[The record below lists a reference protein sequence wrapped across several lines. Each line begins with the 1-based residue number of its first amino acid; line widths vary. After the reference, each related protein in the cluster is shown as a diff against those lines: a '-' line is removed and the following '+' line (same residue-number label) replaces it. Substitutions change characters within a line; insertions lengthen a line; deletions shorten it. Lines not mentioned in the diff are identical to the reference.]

1 MNSLRRALAH
11 LVMLAFH
18 AGFVRP
24 MLAVMGVRVR
34 RRALVP
40 DGPCLVVANH
50 NSHLDAAVLMS
61 LFPLRR
67 LSRVHPVAAADYF
80 GKNLVRRT
88 AAMVLM
94 NGVPIERKPQAG
106 SDPLMPLVTGLA
118 LGESFIFFPEG
129 SRGEPGV
136 VAPFRTGVGRLVRQ
150 VPNLVVVPVF
160 LSGAERI
167 WPRGEA
173 IPVPLGIDVTVGK
186 PRGYPGD
193 RDAADIAAEVR
204 EDVLALAPPPPPVP
218 GPRPSPPLRV
228 AVCAVHPEPRQEYF
242 LAVLERLGRSGHT
255 IGLAEPVLEADP
267 RGVREAAGLP
277 WSGRRAWPSLLAW
290 LFHRG
295 GAHKRARFAEMVERA
310 RVDEALEHG
319 RTTRFVATD
328 GNALVD
334 LLAFAE
340 ATFYAG
346 KFEEAEMR
354 RLLDYLRGERRIP
367 LRQWPRFLGKA
378 PEVWLLN
385 VLDLVRPP
393 APDVLVLLRFPPETL
408 APPVARLQEAYA
420 FVGTALRRRRVQ
432 VLEVD
437 PAVQRPHAVA
447 AEIESAL
454 GRASAEVR
462 AAVQGGG
469 S

>member
-1 MNSLRRALAH
+1 MTALRRALAH
-11 LVMLAFH
+11 ACMLAFH

-24 MLAVMGVRVR
+24 ALAVLGVRVR
-34 RRALVP
+34 RRALIP
-40 DGPCLVVANH
+40 EGPCLVVANH

-67 LSRVHPVAAADYF
+67 LPRVHPVAAADYF

-88 AAMVLM
+88 MAMVLM
-94 NGVPIERKPQAG
+94 NGIPIERRPQPG
-106 SDPLMPLVTGLA
+106 TDPLAPIVEGMA
-118 LGESFIFFPEG
+118 RGESFIFFPEG

-136 VAPFRTGVGRLVRQ
+136 MAPFRPGIGRLVRQ
-150 VPNLVVVPVF
+150 VPDLTVVPVF

-173 IPVPLGIDVTVGK
+173 IPVPLGIDVSVGK
-186 PRGYPGD
+186 PRTYPAHGD
-193 RDAADIAAEVR
+193 PPEIAAHVR

-218 GPRPSPPLRV
+218 GPRPAPPVRV
-228 AVCAVHPEPRQEYF
+228 AVCAVRQEPRREYF
-242 LAVLERLGRSGHT
+242 LAVLERLGRTGYT
-255 IGLAEPVLEADP
+255 LGLSEPMLEADP
-267 RGVREAAGLP
+267 QGVREASGVP
-277 WSGRRAWPSLLAW
+277 FTGRRAWPSLLAW

-295 GAHKRARFAEMVERA
+295 GAHARGRFAEMVERA

-346 KFEEAEMR
+346 KFDEAEMR

-367 LRQWPRFLGKA
+367 VRQWPRFLRKA
-378 PEVWLLN
+378 TEVWLLN

-393 APDVLVLLRFPPETL
+393 APDVLVLLRWPEGEVSPAL
-408 APPVARLQEAYA
+408 ARLQDAYA
-420 FVGTALRRRRVQ
+420 FVGGALRRRRVQ
-432 VLEVD
+432 VMEVD
-437 PAVQRPHAVA
+437 SGNRTPAEVA
-447 AEIESAL
+447 AEVEAAL
-454 GRASAEVR
+454 GRT
-462 AAVQGGG
+462 AAPEQAR
-469 S
+469 SLT

>member
-1 MNSLRRALAH
+1 
-11 LVMLAFH
+11 MLAFH

-24 MLAVMGVRVR
+24 VLAVLGARVR
-34 RRALVP
+34 RRSLVP
-40 DGPCLVVANH
+40 EGACLVVGNH

-67 LSRVHPVAAADYF
+67 LPRVHPVAAADYF
-80 GKNLVRRT
+80 GKTLVRRT
-88 AAMVLM
+88 MAMVLM
-94 NGVPIERKPQAG
+94 NGIPIERRPQPG
-106 SDPLMPLVTGLA
+106 MDPLAPIVEGIA
-118 LGESFIFFPEG
+118 RGETFIFFPEG

-136 VAPFRTGVGRLVRQ
+136 VAPFRPGIGRLVRQ
-150 VPNLVVVPVF
+150 VPGLVVLPVF

-173 IPVPLGIDVTVGK
+173 IPVPLGIDVSVGK
-186 PRGYPGD
+186 PRSYSTDDEPPE
-193 RDAADIAAEVR
+193 IAARVR

-218 GPRPSPPLRV
+218 GPRPTPPVRV
-228 AVCAVHPEPRQEYF
+228 AVCAVKSEPRREYF
-242 LAVLERLGRSGHT
+242 LAVLERLGRSGYT
-255 IGLAEPVLEADP
+255 LGLSEPMLEADP
-267 RGVREAAGLP
+267 RGVREA
-277 WSGRRAWPSLLAW
+277 SGVPLTRRRAWPSLLAW

-295 GAHKRARFAEMVERA
+295 GAHARGRFAEMVERA

-319 RTTRFVATD
+319 RSTRFVATD

-346 KFEEAEMR
+346 KFDEAEMR

-367 LRQWPRFLGKA
+367 MRRWPLFLRKA
-378 PEVWLLN
+378 TEVWLLN

-393 APDVLVLLRFPPETL
+393 APDVLVLLRLPDGEVSPAL
-408 APPVARLQEAYA
+408 ARLQEAYA
-420 FVGTALRRRRVQ
+420 FVGGALRRRRVQ

-437 PAVQRPHAVA
+437 PVTRSPGDVA
-447 AEIESAL
+447 AEVETSLARL
-454 GRASAEVR
+454 APPEQARSVT
-462 AAVQGGG
+462 
-469 S
+469 

>member
-1 MNSLRRALAH
+1 VTSLRRALAH
-11 LVMLAFH
+11 VLMLAFH

-24 MLAVMGVRVR
+24 VLTVMGVRVR
-34 RRALVP
+34 RRALIP
-40 DGPCLVVANH
+40 PGPCLVVANH

-67 LSRVHPVAAADYF
+67 LPRVHPVAAADYF

-88 AAMVLM
+88 MAMVLM
-94 NGVPIERKPQAG
+94 NGIPIERRPLAG
-106 SDPLMPLVTGLA
+106 MDPLAPIVEGIA
-118 LGESFIFFPEG
+118 RGESFIFFPEG

-136 VAPFRTGVGRLVRQ
+136 VAPFRGGIGRLVRQ
-150 VPNLVVVPVF
+150 VQELVVVPVF

-173 IPVPLGIDVTVGK
+173 IPVPLGIDVSVGK
-186 PRGYPGD
+186 PRSYAPSGEPPE
-193 RDAADIAAEVR
+193 IAARVR

-218 GPRPSPPLRV
+218 GPRPTPPVRV
-228 AVCAVHPEPRQEYF
+228 AVCAVRPEPRRAYF
-242 LAVLERLGRSGHT
+242 LAVLERLGRTGYT
-255 IGLAEPVLEADP
+255 LGLTEPMLEADP
-267 RGVREAAGLP
+267 EGVREASGVP
-277 WSGRRAWPSLLAW
+277 FTGRRAWPSLVAW

-295 GAHKRARFAEMVERA
+295 GAHARARFAEMVERA
-310 RVDEALEHG
+310 QVDEALEHG

-346 KFEEAEMR
+346 KFDETEMR

-367 LRQWPRFLGKA
+367 VGQWPRFLGKA
-378 PEVWLLN
+378 TEVWLLN

-393 APDVLVLLRFPPETL
+393 APDVLVLLRFPAGEL
-408 APPVARLQEAYA
+408 APAQARLQDAYA
-420 FVGTALRRRRVQ
+420 FVGGALRRRRVQ

-437 PAVQRPHAVA
+437 PSQRTPEQVGE
-447 AEIESAL
+447 EIEAAL
-454 GRASAEVR
+454 AR
-462 AAVQGGG
+462 AAAPEQARLLT
-469 S
+469 

>member
-1 MNSLRRALAH
+1 MNPVRRFLAH
-11 LVMLAFH
+11 AVMLAFH

-24 MLAVMGVRVR
+24 VLRVLGVRVR

-40 DGPCLVVANH
+40 TGPCLVVANH

-67 LSRVHPVAAADYF
+67 LPRVHPVAAVDYF

-88 AAMVLM
+88 MAMVLM
-94 NGVPIERKPQAG
+94 NGIPIERRPQAG
-106 SDPLMPLVTGLA
+106 VDPLGPIVQGIA
-118 LGESFIFFPEG
+118 RGESFIFFPEG

-136 VAPFRTGVGRLVRQ
+136 VAPFRAGIGRLVRQ
-150 VPNLVVVPVF
+150 VPDLVVVPVF

-167 WPRGEA
+167 WPRGEP
-173 IPVPLGIDVTVGK
+173 IPVPLGIDVAVGK
-186 PRGYPGD
+186 PRSYP
-193 RDAADIAAEVR
+193 RHKEATEIADEVR

-218 GPRPSPPLRV
+218 GPRPTPPLRV
-228 AVCAVHPEPRQEYF
+228 AVCSVLPGPQKRYF
-242 LAVLERLGRSGHT
+242 LAVLERLGRSGFT
-255 IGLAEPVLEADP
+255 LGLSEPMLEADAE
-267 RGVREAAGLP
+267 GVREA
-277 WSGRRAWPSLLAW
+277 SGVPRVRRRTWPSLLAW
-290 LFHRG
+290 IFHRG
-295 GAHKRARFAEMVERA
+295 GAHRRARFAEMVERA

-367 LRQWPRFLGKA
+367 LRQWPRFLRRA
-378 PEVWLLN
+378 TEVWLLN

-393 APDVLVLLRFPPETL
+393 APDILILLRFPSGEL
-408 APPVARLQEAYA
+408 DLWQQRLQEAYA
-420 FVGTALRRRRVQ
+420 FVGGALRRRRVQ
-432 VLEVD
+432 VMEVD
-437 PAVQRPHAVA
+437 AGERSPAALA
-447 AEIESAL
+447 AEIEAAL
-454 GRASAEVR
+454 DRA
-462 AAVQGGG
+462 AAVQAMT
-469 S
+469 

>member
-1 MNSLRRALAH
+1 MTSLRRLLARAA
-11 LVMLAFH
+11 MLLFH
-18 AGFVRP
+18 ALFVRP
-24 MLAVMGVRVR
+24 MLAVLGMRVR

-40 DGPCLVVANH
+40 DGPCLVVGNH

-61 LFPLRR
+61 LFPMRR
-67 LSRVHPVAAADYF
+67 LPHVHPVAAADYF
-80 GKNLVRRT
+80 GKNLIRRT

-94 NGVPIERKPQAG
+94 NGVPIERKPQPG
-106 SDPLMPLVTGLA
+106 TDPLAPLVQGLA
-118 LGESFIFFPEG
+118 RGESFIFFPEG

-136 VAPFRTGVGRLVRQ
+136 LAPFRAGVGRLVRQ
-150 VPNLVVVPVF
+150 VPDLVVVPVF

-167 WPRGEA
+167 WPRGEP

-186 PRGYPGD
+186 PRTYGREG
-193 RDAADIAAEVR
+193 DAADIAAEVR
-204 EDVLALAPPPPPVP
+204 EDVLALAPPLPPVP
-218 GPRPSPPLRV
+218 GPRPAPPLRV
-228 AVCAVHPEPRQEYF
+228 AVCAVRPEPRREYF

-255 IGLAEPVLEADP
+255 IGLTEPVLEADAT
-267 RGVREAAGLP
+267 GVREASGLP
-277 WSGRRAWPSLLAW
+277 WTGRRTWPSLMAW
-290 LFHRG
+290 VFHRG
-295 GAHKRARFAEMVERA
+295 GAPKRARFAKMVERA

-346 KFEEAEMR
+346 KFDESEMR

-367 LRQWPRFLGKA
+367 VRQWPRFLGKA
-378 PEVWLLN
+378 AEVWLLN

-393 APDVLVLLRFPPETL
+393 APDIVVLLRFPQEGLL
-408 APPVARLQEAYA
+408 AAQLRLQEAYA
-420 FVGTALRRRRVQ
+420 FVGAALRRRRIQ

-437 PAVQRPHAVA
+437 PALTSPGEVA
-447 AEIESAL
+447 EEIEAAL
-454 GRASAEVR
+454 RRASPEAR
-462 AAVQGGG
+462 AAQGAGT
-469 S
+469 